1 MRGRGRSI
9 AASVLLG
16 VALLAAL
23 VAANVFA
30 SKSTRAWDLTRYGN
44 NTLAPQSV
52 LAAHNLTSDL
62 QVIGLFRPTQPRD
75 QAEAEALI
83 ALYAPQSPHVHHRNA
98 HAGHGGA
105 DLE

>member
-16 VALLAAL
+16 IALLAAL

-52 LAAHNLTSDL
+52 LA
-62 QVIGLFRPTQPRD
+62 
-75 QAEAEALI
+75 
-83 ALYAPQSPHVHHRNA
+83 
-98 HAGHGGA
+98 
-105 DLE
+105 

>member
-16 VALLAAL
+16 IALLAAL
-23 VAANVFA
+23 VSANVFA

-62 QVIGLFRPTQPRD
+62 QVIGLFPT
-75 QAEAEALI
+75 
-83 ALYAPQSPHVHHRNA
+83 
-98 HAGHGGA
+98 
-105 DLE
+105 